1 LEKVE
6 NKAKTVP
13 QRLKPDCKCGTYG
26 TAEAVP
32 LSKTEYFNKLLGDNS
47 WLREPSLRMTLHHI
61 VGFEKRGLW
70 RYFGTGFQDWIS
82 GLDSKT
88 GF

>member
-1 LEKVE
+1 MQFTKRLVYAAALLLLVLSGAIANASPAAGIVTFWSLLEKVE

-32 LSKTEYFNKLLGDNS
+32 LSEWAS
-47 WLREPSLRMTLHHI
+47 W
-61 VGFEKRGLW
+61 
-70 RYFGTGFQDWIS
+70 
-82 GLDSKT
+82 
-88 GF
+88 

>member
-1 LEKVE
+1 LLKKVE

-32 LSKTEYFNKLLGDNS
+32 LSKTEYFNKL
-47 WLREPSLRMTLHHI
+47 
-61 VGFEKRGLW
+61 
-70 RYFGTGFQDWIS
+70 S
-82 GLDSKT
+82 GLLKFGVEFVGDLDVDHEEPR
-88 GF
+88 